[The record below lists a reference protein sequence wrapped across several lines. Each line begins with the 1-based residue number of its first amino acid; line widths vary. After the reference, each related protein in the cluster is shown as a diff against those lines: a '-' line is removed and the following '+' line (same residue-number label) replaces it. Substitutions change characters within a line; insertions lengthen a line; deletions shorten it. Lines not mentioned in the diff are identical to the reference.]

1 MATSVER
8 NTLKQGGNLY
18 LILIAAF
25 AGACLTTPLQCECF
39 PIRSTI
45 IFNDK
50 QSCNTLNL
58 RIHNYGISR
67 EGRNSFRGVTT
78 FLKSS
83 ENADDNDET
92 EGAAKT
98 LFDLLSPMSSCR
110 VNQMS
115 GTDLAYI
122 GDVVF
127 ELFVRSRHV
136 WPSKRT
142 SDLQNTVVG
151 LVRAEH
157 QSYLLSQLKESFP
170 LSEKENQVLMRG
182 RNAVTRSKNRRNPA
196 AYQDSTALEALIGYI
211 YITDPDR
218 CRELLAWLET
228 VVDKREP

>member
-1 MATSVER
+1 MTTSVKR
-8 NTLKQGGNLY
+8 NMLKHGGNLY
-18 LILIAAF
+18 LILISAF

-50 QSCNTLNL
+50 QSYSTLNP
-58 RIHNYGISR
+58 RIRISR
-67 EGRNSFRGVTT
+67 EGRNLFRGVTT
-78 FLKSS
+78 LLKSS
-83 ENADDNDET
+83 ENADSNDET
-92 EGAAKT
+92 EGTTKS
-98 LFDLLSPMSSCR
+98 LFDLLSPMNSCS

-151 LVRAEH
+151 LVRGTFV
-157 QSYLLSQLKESFP
+157 K
-170 LSEKENQVLMRG
+170 V
-182 RNAVTRSKNRRNPA
+182 RSL
-196 AYQDSTALEALIGYI
+196 QIDIF
-211 YITDPDR
+211 
-218 CRELLAWLET
+218 WFQF
-228 VVDKREP
+228 